1 MNGPLTSVKD
11 CRLPNVLEV
20 FILLNTLADFQHIS
34 GTKTGWVA
42 HIFHYFSPWIKG
54 LHWGGNHS
62 LPRMMVTLPGDTV
75 QVSQWAKEEVSTCG
89 R

>member
-54 LHWGGNHS
+54 LHW
-62 LPRMMVTLPGDTV
+62 
-75 QVSQWAKEEVSTCG
+75 
-89 R
+89 